1 MTHWNTTS
9 ETGSTLRTYQ
19 AHANRQEAAVLALFR
34 QRRLPLSPS
43 QVWRHLDPDR
53 TPLTSIRR
61 AMTDLTD
68 AGLLERLPVKV
79 EGIYSRPEHLWRLS
93 NGQ

>member
-1 MTHWNTTS
+1 MTHFNTTAES
-9 ETGSTLRTYQ
+9 GPTLRAYTTQ
-19 AHANRQEAAVLALFR
+19 ANKQEAAVLALCR

-43 QVWRHLDPDR
+43 QVWRHLDPER

-79 EGIYSRPEHLWRLS
+79 EGIYGRSEYLWRLTQS
-93 NGQ
+93 

>member
-1 MTHWNTTS
+1 MYYNSTH
-9 ETGSTLRTYQ
+9 ETGPTLRAYTTQ
-19 AHANRQEAAVLALFR
+19 ANRQEAAVLALFR

-43 QVWRHLDPDR
+43 QVWRHLDPER